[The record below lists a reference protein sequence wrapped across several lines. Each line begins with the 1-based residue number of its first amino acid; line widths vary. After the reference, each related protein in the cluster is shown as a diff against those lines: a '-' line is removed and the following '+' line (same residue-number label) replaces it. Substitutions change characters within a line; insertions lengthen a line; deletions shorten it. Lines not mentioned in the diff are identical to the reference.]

1 MENLKNENQVVN
13 LTKEDF
19 VSDQIVKWCPG
30 CGDHAILKAV
40 EDVFPKL
47 GKKKRI

>member
-19 VSDQIVKWCPG
+19 VSDQIVNGALVVATMPFLRP
-30 CGDHAILKAV
+30 LKTCSLSW
-40 EDVFPKL
+40 ER
-47 GKKKRI
+47 KKRI